1 MATAVDLA
9 SSCLLNCN
17 SGAVQTSMTG
27 SRFSLRVASC
37 LRAAD
42 NLATG
47 RQSANYKRPIGANGR
62 LMSGHSEVASGAVRI
77 RYSGRKSGTWAL
89 PQIGDISVEQMQSTR
104 FPGPKKKESGR
115 SSWQRTDAFR
125 RAIRYRKSAAAGR
138 KMKLEGNARC
148 KAAESTADM

>member
-1 MATAVDLA
+1 
-9 SSCLLNCN
+9 
-17 SGAVQTSMTG
+17 MTG

-104 FPGPKKKESGR
+104 FPGPKKKRAVGR
-115 SSWQRTDAFR
+115 HGNGRMP
-125 RAIRYRKSAAAGR
+125 SAGPLDIENRLRQAG
-138 KMKLEGNARC
+138 K
-148 KAAESTADM
+148 